1 MNLQK
6 CKAHNETIIKVPC
19 CNCSTVKEISTMF
32 ADLDG
37 EPLRSYYCDT
47 CADEIETELYC
58 DLEKRIKEE
67 LLNKGSI

>member
-6 CKAHNETIIKVPC
+6 CKAHNDTIIKVPC

-37 EPLRSYYCDT
+37 EPLRSYYCESCTNDVES
-47 CADEIETELYC
+47 AILDEQQ
-58 DLEKRIKEE
+58 E
-67 LLNKGSI
+67 LLSKGQE

>member
-19 CNCSTVKEISTMF
+19 CNCTSVYEISTMF

-47 CADEIETELYC
+47 CADEIETELYYN
-58 DLEKRIKEE
+58 KVE
-67 LLNKGSI
+67 LLNKGSL

>member
-1 MNLQK
+1 
-6 CKAHNETIIKVPC
+6 
-19 CNCSTVKEISTMF
+19 MF

>member
-19 CNCSTVKEISTMF
+19 CNCTSVKEISTMF

-47 CADEIETELYC
+47 CADEIETEQ
-58 DLEKRIKEE
+58 
-67 LLNKGSI
+67 SIEDQYLVHKWSK

>member
-1 MNLQK
+1 MTKVILRNDPAK
-6 CKAHNETIIKVPC
+6 KRRETKLCDGYCGNVY
-19 CNCSTVKEISTMF
+19 EISTMF

-47 CADEIETELYC
+47 CADEIETELYYN
-58 DLEKRIKEE
+58 KVE